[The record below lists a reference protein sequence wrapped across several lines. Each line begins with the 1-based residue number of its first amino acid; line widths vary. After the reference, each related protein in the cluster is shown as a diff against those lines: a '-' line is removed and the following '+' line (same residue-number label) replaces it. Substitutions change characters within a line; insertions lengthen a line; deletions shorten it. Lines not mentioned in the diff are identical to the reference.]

1 MLSRPAIREALL
13 AFLEEQATIEDCLN
27 HVISVYE
34 LGEEYFLTEGE
45 VSTSAE
51 LSSNERV
58 KLKTAVRQ
66 ELATMKRLDL
76 LSKVRRGV
84 YIKR

>member
-1 MLSRPAIREALL
+1 MLSRPAIRGALL
-13 AFLEEQATIEDCLN
+13 TFLEEQATIEDCLN

-45 VSTSAE
+45 VITSAE
-51 LSSNERV
+51 LSSSERV

-76 LSKVRRGV
+76 ISKVRRGV

>member
-13 AFLEEQATIEDCLN
+13 AFLERQATIEDCLN

>member
-1 MLSRPAIREALL
+1 MLSRPSIREALL
-13 AFLEEQATIEDCLN
+13 TFLKEQATIEDCLN
-27 HVISVYE
+27 HIISVYG
-34 LGEEYFLTEGE
+34 LGEEYSLTRGE
-45 VSTSAE
+45 VTTSIE

-66 ELATMKRLDL
+66 ELATMKRLDI
-76 LSKVRRGV
+76 LSKIRHGV